1 MDDPTAANWDEAIGL
16 ARTLGYDADLRVP
29 KSSEP
34 ALPASLSL
42 RRSNFPWSIHK
53 GATAVYRETERGDHL
68 QIREYPRV
76 WTVSRDHYNPHYR
89 PVGHAA
95 VDIPAHLLV
104 AMVTLTPLE
113 GYRWILGDG
122 LPSPTDVVPFS
133 KATLGALPRF
143 GLRLLG
149 GSTGE

>member
-1 MDDPTAANWDEAIGL
+1 MDHRTVTDWSEAIGL
-16 ARTLGYDADLRVP
+16 ARSLGYDTDLRVP

-34 ALPASLSL
+34 ALPAALSL

-53 GATAVYRETERGDHL
+53 GATTVYRETERGNHL
-68 QIREYPRV
+68 QIREYPRQWV
-76 WTVSRDHYNPHYR
+76 VSRDHYNPHYR
-89 PVGHAA
+89 PVGHAT
-95 VDIPAHLLV
+95 VDIPAQMLV
-104 AMVTLTPLE
+104 ATLTLTPLD

-133 KATLGALPRF
+133 KATLGALPRV

-149 GSTGE
+149 GPTKE